1 MNAFSGMGRSLLVQG
16 TTGEQCDISM
26 APWNQTYAVHS
37 ASNTHHHG
45 NSTGTEEESSVSGL
59 VIGAI
64 LSVIADI
71 TIAVALSI
79 QKLAHTRNE
88 DEEGNPKK
96 HFIKVPLWWIGMLM
110 NIFGELGNLLAYGF
124 APASLVAPVG
134 CVGVFANE
142 IIAVVFLKEPFRK
155 QDVVGLVGVIIGV
168 ILIIFGV
175 PESGEALDAHRLMSI
190 DPPEYYA
197 NPRAYVYLIFLL
209 LLIAFF
215 IGYLEPRYAAAA
227 QFRRNSGANCG
238 AILAQFRRNSLT
250 RSPFSSLPRYARRH
264 LAVWLLLC
272 SMISSITVIASRGW
286 SSLLTQV
293 PDDCFSGLEHCF
305 HGEVHHACS
314 QTLGTWMFWVR
325 IT

>member
-1 MNAFSGMGRSLLVQG
+1 MQGRD
-16 TTGEQCDISM
+16 EQCDISV
-26 APWNQTYAVHS
+26 APWNQTYAVLRVEHPP
-37 ASNTHHHG
+37 HG

-175 PESGEALDAHRLMSI
+175 PESVEALDAHRLMSI

-215 IGYLEPRYAAAA
+215 ICYLEPRCAPPRNSA
-227 QFRRNSGANCG
+227 QFWQDLRNSGANP
-238 AILAQFRRNSLT
+238 AQFSDALRFLYPGT
-250 RSPFSSLPRYARRH
+250 RGATWRCNCCCAR
-264 LAVWLLLC
+264 
-272 SMISSITVIASRGW
+272 
-286 SSLLTQV
+286 
-293 PDDCFSGLEHCF
+293 
-305 HGEVHHACS
+305 
-314 QTLGTWMFWVR
+314 
-325 IT
+325 

>member
-1 MNAFSGMGRSLLVQG
+1 
-16 TTGEQCDISM
+16 
-26 APWNQTYAVHS
+26 
-37 ASNTHHHG
+37 
-45 NSTGTEEESSVSGL
+45 
-59 VIGAI
+59 
-64 LSVIADI
+64 
-71 TIAVALSI
+71 
-79 QKLAHTRNE
+79 
-88 DEEGNPKK
+88 
-96 HFIKVPLWWIGMLM
+96 MLM

-215 IGYLEPRYAAAA
+215 IGYLEPRCAPPRNSA
-227 QFRRNSGANCG
+227 QFRRNYH
-238 AILAQFRRNSLT
+238 AILAQFLAHIPAQFSDV
-250 RSPFSSLPRYARRH
+250 RS
-264 LAVWLLLC
+264 VLLC
-272 SMISSITVIASRGW
+272 PGTRG
-286 SSLLTQV
+286 
-293 PDDCFSGLEHCF
+293 
-305 HGEVHHACS
+305 A
-314 QTLGTWMFWVR
+314 TWR
-325 IT
+325 CGCCCAR

>member
-1 MNAFSGMGRSLLVQG
+1 MRVRAAQLAASSLRDESSRLTTAELRGAAFLVRASFVSSTPHALPHPVPMNAFSGMGRSLLVQG
-16 TTGEQCDISM
+16 TTGEQCDISV

-215 IGYLEPRYAAAA
+215 IGYLEPRYAPPRNSGAI
-227 QFRRNSGANCG
+227 RRNSGAIPGAHSG
-238 AILAQFRRNSLT
+238 AIF
-250 RSPFSSLPRYARRH
+250 
-264 LAVWLLLC
+264 
-272 SMISSITVIASRGW
+272 
-286 SSLLTQV
+286 
-293 PDDCFSGLEHCF
+293 
-305 HGEVHHACS
+305 
-314 QTLGTWMFWVR
+314 
-325 IT
+325 

>member
-16 TTGEQCDISM
+16 TTGEQCDISV

-215 IGYLEPRYAAAA
+215 IGYLEPRYAPP
-227 QFRRNSGANCG
+227 RNSG
-238 AILAQFRRNSLT
+238 AILAQFRREFRRNSGAILAQ
-250 RSPFSSLPRYARRH
+250 FSDTA
-264 LAVWLLLC
+264 
-272 SMISSITVIASRGW
+272 SITPLRRATTGSRRSK
-286 SSLLTQV
+286 SSRR
-293 PDDCFSGLEHCF
+293 S
-305 HGEVHHACS
+305 
-314 QTLGTWMFWVR
+314 
-325 IT
+325 